1 MEKELI
7 DDAKERMRH
16 AVAIVGDRLSTVR
29 TGTANASALNSVQVE
44 AYGSK
49 MKLQEL
55 AMVSAPEP
63 RLLVV
68 SPYDKSLTKAI
79 EKAILAANLGMTP
92 QSDGGLVRI
101 PVPALTEE
109 TRKEIVKGVKKIVE
123 EGKVAVRNI
132 RREVNER
139 LKKMEKAGEISEDDE
154 KRAEHEVQKRT
165 DEFSEQIDKMG
176 HAKEAEVMKV

>member
-1 MEKELI
+1 MEKEI
-7 DDAKERMRH
+7 VDDAKERMRH
-16 AVAIVGDRLSTVR
+16 AVAVVGDRLATVR

-68 SPYDKSLTKAI
+68 SPYDRSLAKAI

-92 QSDGGLVRI
+92 QSDGGLIRI

-123 EGKVAVRNI
+123 EGKVAVRNT
-132 RREVNER
+132 RREANER
-139 LKKMEKAGEISEDDE
+139 LKKMEKAGEISEDDL
-154 KRAEHEVQKRT
+154 KRAEHDVQKHT
-165 DEFSEQIDKMG
+165 DDFCEQIDKMG
-176 HAKEAEVMKV
+176 HAKESEVMKV